1 MTTRPKLSH
10 DLQRQLGSLLQRA
23 HAGVLDEPLPGSM
36 RDLLDRL
43 DGPGEPDHVEARQG
57 DDAARRH

>member
-23 HAGVLDEPLPGSM
+23 HAGVLDEPLPAHM
-36 RDLLDRL
+36 RDLLDRI
-43 DGPGEPDHVEARQG
+43 DGAGEPDHVEARRG
-57 DDAARRH
+57 DPTRRH